1 MLGQLRSAVKSFCLL
16 LARPLAVVFTPNQV
30 TLLAIPF
37 ALGALY
43 FVIQREWHL
52 ALVFALLSGLMD
64 LLDGSVAQIRNQK
77 SPFGNYLDAMVDKI
91 QEVILYA
98 GFAVFYP
105 IPTFL
110 AVSSSLLVSY
120 AKPRAA
126 LVIEMD
132 NHDWPAAGERVDRML
147 VLGVGLLAAPFLPVL
162 LLDQFWNS
170 LLVGISVMC
179 LIGLIQRML
188 YARKLIHDGEKNG
201 KLLTYLQHHA
211 HSKKG
216 AANKPTPK
224 TNMRSTRSPA
234 AGQS

>member
-1 MLGQLRSAVKSFCLL
+1 MLGQLRSALKSFFLL

-64 LLDGSVAQIRNQK
+64 LLDGSVAQIRNMK

-91 QEVILYA
+91 QEVLLYA
-98 GFAVFYP
+98 GFASLYP

-126 LVIEMD
+126 LVVEMD

-147 VLGVGLLAAPFLPVL
+147 VLGVGLLAAPFLPVH

-170 LLVGISVMC
+170 LLIGISVMC

-188 YARKLIHDGEKNG
+188 YAKKLINWGEKNG
-201 KLLTYLQHHA
+201 KLLTYLQNSH

-216 AANKPTPK
+216 K
-224 TNMRSTRSPA
+224 
-234 AGQS
+234 